1 MSREKAELVDR
12 LNAIQRRIDEQG
24 LWADPKLLDARDK
37 VLKELDLISNQEKE
51 CQKNWFMTLDA

>member
-1 MSREKAELVDR
+1 MSKEKAELVDR
-12 LNAIQRRIDEQG
+12 LNAIQRRISEQG
-24 LWADPKLLDARDK
+24 LWADPKLLDAREK